1 VTPVEI
7 LAMHQKTRT
16 RPWALQGGKE
26 AESSAMIA
34 WPGTPRER
42 AVSTARFDL
51 EPGESF
57 HHLAGGGGGFGD
69 PLEREPERVVDDV
82 LDGYISVEAAARDY
96 GVIVASDGSWTLD
109 ERRGGG
115 SA

>member
-1 VTPVEI
+1 
-7 LAMHQKTRT
+7 
-16 RPWALQGGKE
+16 
-26 AESSAMIA
+26 
-34 WPGTPRER
+34 
-42 AVSTARFDL
+42 VSTARFDL

-82 LDGYISVEAAARDY
+82 LDGYVSAEAAARDY